1 MLLQEVAI
9 IGCDSK
15 EDLEA
20 LVKKHAKTSS
30 GPRGCCPCCPFT
42 GEHIL
47 KKWEWIADAGD
58 AEAKL
63 KCALFLS
70 CINCA
75 RTASI

>member
-1 MLLQEVAI
+1 MAI

-20 LVKKHAKTSS
+20 LVKKHIETSS

-47 KKWEWIADAGD
+47 KKWEWIDDKGD

-63 KCALFLS
+63 KCAFPQLHR
-70 CINCA
+70 NCA
-75 RTASI
+75 RTALI